1 MQPAKVPCGLATVAV
16 DASDVALLYLSTHP
30 RPPLAHQHRTD
41 RFELLCRI
49 PMVEL
54 QHHSI
59 GDAAVDTGMRRK
71 IRQHLTAVLD
81 PSRVGLRDRAADVV
95 RPVRQVMRVPI
106 RGVAYPAVRI
116 QQATSFV

>member
-1 MQPAKVPCGLATVAV
+1 MERGAASQSPCGLATVAV

-95 RPVRQVMRVPI
+95 RQYAFSKRRVSRP
-106 RGVAYPAVRI
+106 PAD
-116 QQATSFV
+116 ALP